1 MLIELSSLERLF
13 LASGLNYEF
22 MPETSFDK
30 SFMRAL
36 ETTELLYAKYR
47 PLNHEATHLFQMW
60 FTLCESALTQVISN
74 SRILKGLASAA
85 DYMFQS
91 ARYTG
96 VTKKAIAEKYG
107 ISTPTLTKYVNE
119 LIEFLPHFE

>member
-1 MLIELSSLERLF
+1 MLNDYFLQADLTMNLCLKRL
-13 LASGLNYEF
+13 LI
-22 MPETSFDK
+22 K

-36 ETTELLYAKYR
+36 ETTELLYANYR

-60 FTLCESALTQVISN
+60 FTLCESALLKSYKFLN
-74 SRILKGLASAA
+74 PKGLASAA

-96 VTKKAIAEKYG
+96 VTKKAMAEKYG
-107 ISTPTLTKYVNE
+107 ISTSDVDKVCQ
-119 LIEFLPHFE
+119 